1 MKLLKRLKHGFARLF
16 RLAWKAAKWL
26 LYITGFYALLFLGV
40 FAWQMAAGAL
50 RDPDA
55 DLVDNSPAAKAQR
68 QTDNAAIIESVR
80 QMVDRYRTPEYQ
92 RDAHSKAHGCV
103 RARFEVF
110 ESQATYNHG
119 LFDQP
124 GHYEAWIRF
133 SNGTVPAFPDTESD
147 ARGMAIKVMNVD
159 GEQLLPP
166 MLAGRTQDFL
176 MINSPAFFI
185 RSIEGYRELERLTAQ
200 GRPFTYFFGEYYL
213 NPFDWRLRELYLGLS
228 TRKPAPNTPL
238 STQYYSMSAY
248 KLGPHE
254 IKYSAKACENYA
266 VPTVNRDDPNLLR
279 NSMVHLLRER
289 DTCFQFMVQLRDPDS
304 RMPIQDTTVRW
315 SEDVSP
321 FVPIARVHIPK
332 QIFDT
337 PQQNAMCE
345 AMSFN
350 PWHGVKQHEP
360 LGYINQLRRDLYLH
374 TAAYRQVRNGVT
386 MNEPNSWCDS
396 LTEYCD
402 SESLPAQT
410 TEPSDT
416 EVR

>member
-1 MKLLKRLKHGFARLF
+1 MKLLTRLKPWLIGLSAMGR
-16 RLAWKAAKWL
+16 RAVKWL
-26 LYITGFYALLFLGV
+26 FYVAGVYALMFLGV

-55 DLVDNSPAAKAQR
+55 DLVDNSPSAKAQR
-68 QTDNAAIIESVR
+68 QTNNAAIIESVR

-92 RDAHSKAHGCV
+92 RDAHSKPHGCV

-119 LFDQP
+119 LFNQP

-133 SNGTVPAFPDTESD
+133 SNGTVPALPDTESD
-147 ARGMAIKVMNVD
+147 ARGMAIKVMGVE

-166 MLAGRTQDFL
+166 MLAGSTQDFL
-176 MINSPAFFI
+176 MINSPTFFI
-185 RSIEGYRELERLTAQ
+185 RSIEDYRELERLSAQ

-228 TRKPAPNTPL
+228 TRQPAPNTPL

-254 IKYSAKACENYA
+254 IKYSAKACEDYT
-266 VPTVNRDDPNLLR
+266 VPMVNRDDPNLLR
-279 NSMVHLLRER
+279 NSMAYLLRER
-289 DTCFQFMVQLRDPDS
+289 DTCFQFMVQLRDPDA

-315 SEDVSP
+315 SEATSP
-321 FVPIARVHIPK
+321 FVPIARIHIPK
-332 QIFDT
+332 QTFDT

-350 PWHGVKQHEP
+350 PWHGIKQHEP
-360 LGYINQLRRDLYLH
+360 LGHINQLRRDLYLH
-374 TAAYRQVRNGVT
+374 TAAYRQVRNGV
-386 MNEPNSWCDS
+386 NIGEPNSWCES
-396 LTEYCD
+396 LAEYCD
-402 SESLPAQT
+402 AESAPN
-410 TEPSDT
+410 EPT
-416 EVR
+416 GAPNE